1 MILEYVV
8 IGAGLFIAHFLNG
21 TNSFET
27 FGTKPDFMVLFVLF
41 FALRKGALAGVWVGF
56 FGGLLSD
63 SGLGGEIV
71 GNVVTYKIGLHSLT
85 FCLMGFLVGKFAR
98 SAYHENYLSI
108 TLYSVIITFVT
119 RVATYLLFS
128 LFFHENLS
136 YSLFGTSIYNAIIA
150 PLFFYLLGKLYRLE
164 QAEA

>member
-8 IGAGLFIAHFLNG
+8 IAAGIFISHFLNG
-21 TNSFET
+21 TNTLEIW
-27 FGTKPDFMVLFVLF
+27 GNKPDFMVLFVLF
-41 FALRKGALAGVWVGF
+41 FALRKGALAGLWIGF

-71 GNVVTYKIGLHSLT
+71 GNVMTYKIGLHSLT
-85 FCLMGFLVGKFAR
+85 FCLMGYLIGKFAR

-108 TLYSVIITFVT
+108 TLYSLVITLVT
-119 RVATYLLFS
+119 RVATYFLFS

-136 YSLFGTSIYNAIIA
+136 YSIFSTSIYNAIIA

-164 QAEA
+164 QVEA